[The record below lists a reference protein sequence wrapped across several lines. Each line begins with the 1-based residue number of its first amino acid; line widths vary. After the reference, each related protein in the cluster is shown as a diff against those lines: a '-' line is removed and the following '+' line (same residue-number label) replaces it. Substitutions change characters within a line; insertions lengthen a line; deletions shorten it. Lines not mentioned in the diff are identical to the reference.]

1 MPAKRN
7 TSPNESS
14 TTANIGF
21 GRFRKNDDVRWQP
34 NKPGFT
40 GKTPVSV
47 MILGNKREV
56 TTWREVLQE
65 TLESVRESVPDAF
78 DGIVEQFPR
87 LLSSEAGR
95 FRNPRP
101 LVDDLHFETNLS
113 AESIARYCQQ
123 IIMAA
128 GYSSTDWSVET
139 R

>member
-1 MPAKRN
+1 
-7 TSPNESS
+7 
-14 TTANIGF
+14 
-21 GRFRKNDDVRWQP
+21 
-34 NKPGFT
+34 
-40 GKTPVSV
+40 

-56 TTWREVLQE
+56 TTWREVLQS
-65 TLESVRESVPDAF
+65 TLEVVRETIPDLF

-101 LVDDLHFETNLS
+101 FVDGLHFETNLS

-123 IIMAA
+123 IIIAA